1 MLAFCR
7 LNLKGK
13 SKGDKV
19 GFCLD
24 NEFWRSYEQKV
35 LSLMVEGFK
44 DRAKFVRVIW
54 RNTASDFNFEDVW
67 YTL

>member
-1 MLAFCR
+1 MLVFCR

-13 SKGDKV
+13 SEGDKV

-54 RNTASDFNFEDVW
+54 RNAASDFNFEDV
-67 YTL
+67 